1 MPQDSDYS
9 TLIHLR
15 LVFVFFLSFFPC
27 SHSVLYST
35 ISESFKL
42 QSAITNMK
50 KKKRFDDG
58 EVVRYGAGESWRP
71 TPRDRSPR
79 RVRSPVRERARS
91 PRPRSPRPRSPIP
104 SGSDSYVPGRY
115 PPRRRSRSGG
125 DRYRRERSRERES
138 PRRRERSRSM
148 RRPSPRRSLSRRV
161 SPPRGADRYERP
173 RSPAPGRDWERD
185 RERVRD
191 REWDRDRVRDRGR
204 DFERRDERR
213 RSRSPFGVIRRDRTP
228 PVRSPVT
235 GPRGGS
241 YRPRSRSMS
250 RRGNDRW
257 QSYRRVSPPRESGIS
272 SAITS
277 QSASGRSS
285 PRPSSVRARSPLQSR
300 EESPHHHAMSG
311 AAPPREAPRPGPYD
325 TNTSAPAR
333 SPPRGPAALRA
344 PPTGPAAN
352 RNPAAPVSSPA
363 LPPPARTQTPTAPP
377 LRSGTTSPT
386 VPPAG
391 PRGYVPPA
399 RGGFAPR
406 GGRGGW
412 NQAPARHISGP
423 SPTPPTPSGPSAI
436 PTGPRATPSN
446 TSSASTTTQSR
457 PFNPPTGPS
466 AQHAGGA
473 RQTLA
478 QSMLATLPPIIPGG
492 KLDPSMTPLA
502 LGVTRELE
510 PHYRKLKDEEEK
522 LRDELH
528 AKQERLRKSLYTW
541 NRLERDS
548 RAWEMRSDLS
558 EKSMKSLAGEG
569 MGGAA
574 F

>member
-1 MPQDSDYS
+1 MIPERKTDTKKGLMMGKSLDTALESHGGPLLETGRLGGLEVRLESEQGALDLEVHVPGVQFLLDPIAMCRAD
-9 TLIHLR
+9 IHHVVGR
-15 LVFVFFLSFFPC
+15 
-27 SHSVLYST
+27 
-35 ISESFKL
+35 
-42 QSAITNMK
+42 
-50 KKKRFDDG
+50 
-58 EVVRYGAGESWRP
+58 EVEETDTGES
-71 TPRDRSPR
+71 DQENA
-79 RVRSPVRERARS
+79 RVLAGGSVVGLCGGRLLDVAYLGEFLPHVERIDMKGPGPLPLAEIGNAIVR
-91 PRPRSPRPRSPIP
+91 
-104 SGSDSYVPGRY
+104 GSEIENGTVT
-115 PPRRRSRSGG
+115 
-125 DRYRRERSRERES
+125 E
-138 PRRRERSRSM
+138 
-148 RRPSPRRSLSRRV
+148 
-161 SPPRGADRYERP
+161 
-173 RSPAPGRDWERD
+173 
-185 RERVRD
+185 
-191 REWDRDRVRDRGR
+191 
-204 DFERRDERR
+204 R

-235 GPRGGS
+235 VPRGGS

-285 PRPSSVRARSPLQSR
+285 PRPNSVRARSPLQSR
-300 EESPHHHAMSG
+300 EESPHHHAMAG
-311 AAPPREAPRPGPYD
+311 AAPPRETSRPGPYD
-325 TNTSAPAR
+325 TNTSAPTR

-352 RNPAAPVSSPA
+352 RNPAGPVSSPA

-412 NQAPARHISGP
+412 SQAPARHMSGP
-423 SPTPPTPSGPSAI
+423 SPTPSTPSGPSTI

-466 AQHAGGA
+466 AQHAGSA

-558 EKSMKSLAGEG
+558 EKSMKNLAGEG

>member
-1 MPQDSDYS
+1 
-9 TLIHLR
+9 
-15 LVFVFFLSFFPC
+15 
-27 SHSVLYST
+27 
-35 ISESFKL
+35 
-42 QSAITNMK
+42 MK
-50 KKKRFDDG
+50 KGLMMGKSLDTALESHGGPLLETGRLG
-58 EVVRYGAGESWRP
+58 GSEVRLESEQGPLDLEVHVPGVQFLLDPIAMCLADIHHVVGREVEETDTGES
-71 TPRDRSPR
+71 DQENA
-79 RVRSPVRERARS
+79 RVRA
-91 PRPRSPRPRSPIP
+91 
-104 SGSDSYVPGRY
+104 
-115 PPRRRSRSGG
+115 
-125 DRYRRERSRERES
+125 
-138 PRRRERSRSM
+138 
-148 RRPSPRRSLSRRV
+148 
-161 SPPRGADRYERP
+161 
-173 RSPAPGRDWERD
+173 
-185 RERVRD
+185 
-191 REWDRDRVRDRGR
+191 
-204 DFERRDERR
+204 
-213 RSRSPFGVIRRDRTP
+213 
-228 PVRSPVT
+228 
-235 GPRGGS
+235 GGS
-241 YRPRSRSMS
+241 VVGLCGGRLLDVACPGEFLPLVERIDMKGLGPLPLAEIGNAIVGGSEIENGTVTD

-257 QSYRRVSPPRESGIS
+257 QSYRRVTPPRESGIS

-300 EESPHHHAMSG
+300 EESPHHHAM
-311 AAPPREAPRPGPYD
+311 APTRETPRPGLYD
-325 TNTSAPAR
+325 TNTSAPTR

-352 RNPAAPVSSPA
+352 RNPAGPVSSPA

-423 SPTPPTPSGPSAI
+423 SPTPSTPNGPSAI

-446 TSSASTTTQSR
+446 TSSATTTTQSR

-466 AQHAGGA
+466 AQHAGSA

-558 EKSMKSLAGEG
+558 EKSMKNLAGEG